1 MNIGVNTSH
10 LQEASR
16 ESSADYRPDFSLD
29 DITLKNVHK
38 TQQVAL
44 VRLQIF
50 VLGETHRL
58 LGKVAEAGTAVLRR
72 SGEVVDYSIGTEALD
87 ATLKAWERFIE
98 DYSEMLGR
106 AMRYAAAIP
115 FGTVAVMHRDIVLPA
130 LDAIEESWQK
140 RPFLLTEQQR
150 VSGGVFDPQLQILLD
165 AAQRRV
171 YKDGLQLSGRIWKL
185 DTTSRQG
192 INQIIVQSI
201 SDGKSA
207 WDTAVLLEQYLGA
220 GQDCPRWTE
229 DRLYTLTKRD
239 IAQKNRLGLVTGN
252 DCVGQGVS
260 YNALR
265 LARTEI
271 QAIHHMA
278 TRQLFE
284 EMPWVEKEKINL
296 SPAHVGRDECDDVV
310 EGGENGDG
318 VYPLGEIV
326 LGLHP
331 NCMCYSTAVL
341 MDNDEFMNQLR
352 GWMRNESPWPEM
364 DSYQQTIGG
373 DISVDLASNGI
384 ALSLAYLSFAN
395 HYDLS
400 NLFWKV
406 ALGS

>member
-1 MNIGVNTSH
+1 MNIGVNTPH
-10 LQEASR
+10 LQEASQ
-16 ESSADYRPDFSLD
+16 ESAADYRPDFSLD
-29 DITLKNVHK
+29 EITLKNTHK
-38 TQQVAL
+38 AQQVAL

-296 SPAHVGRDECDDVV
+296 SPAHAGRDECDD
-310 EGGENGDG
+310 
-318 VYPLGEIV
+318 EI
-326 LGLHP
+326 G
-331 NCMCYSTAVL
+331 
-341 MDNDEFMNQLR
+341 R
-352 GWMRNESPWPEM
+352 
-364 DSYQQTIGG
+364 
-373 DISVDLASNGI
+373 ASCRER
-384 ALSLAYLSFAN
+384 
-395 HYDLS
+395 
-400 NLFWKV
+400 V
-406 ALGS
+406 